1 MDGIRGTERALG
13 LAFVGYRR
21 SQPQTKMRSASR
33 AAQSFWL
40 LHASPLASG
49 MNRTIG
55 LVVLV
60 LGLLVLFGGLGWAY
74 KQYQDEQ
81 GNSENTPGPFT
92 DPEESEENAGNG
104 MNGLW
109 LAAAGLVISIVGT
122 VMLVMGGRSART
134 A

>member
-1 MDGIRGTERALG
+1 
-13 LAFVGYRR
+13 
-21 SQPQTKMRSASR
+21 
-33 AAQSFWL
+33 
-40 LHASPLASG
+40 

-55 LVVLV
+55 LVVLI

-81 GNSENTPGPFT
+81 NNNENTPGPFT
-92 DPEESEENAGNG
+92 NPDESEENAGSG
-104 MNGLW
+104 MNALW

-122 VMLVMGGRSART
+122 VMLVMGGRSHAT